1 MKNHKFLV
9 NRDENLP
16 MNLSI
21 IPQFK
26 GKRWLKILLRSIHL
40 VGFSGVF
47 AYILFDEPQVIYWVI
62 MLTSGLGLL
71 IVEAFSNLLWFV
83 QVRALFMYIKL
94 VLLGVVFLYPSYAF
108 HCFIIIIM
116 MSGIIAHAPSSVRY
130 FSFIHFK
137 KVKSVH
143 DIKG

>member
-1 MKNHKFLV
+1 
-9 NRDENLP
+9 
-16 MNLSI
+16 MNLAI
-21 IPQFK
+21 IPPFK

-47 AYILFDEPQVIYWVI
+47 AYILFNEPQIIYWVI
-62 MLTSGLGLL
+62 MLVSGIGLL

-94 VLLGVVFLYPSYAF
+94 MLLAIVFLYPSYALHSF
-108 HCFIIIIM
+108 VTIII
-116 MSGIIAHAPSSVRY
+116 MSGIISHAPSSLRY
-130 FSFIHFK
+130 FSFVHFK
-137 KVKSVH
+137 KVQSIH